1 MKRDSLSRKRLK
13 KLSRLRW
20 MLSML
25 RRPRKRQLLQL
36 KLWKLRLKSY
46 KVMQIKLRKKL
57 MMPTKKQIR
66 LRVKRKEHL
75 IRNLNLKKL
84 QLKL

>member
-1 MKRDSLSRKRLK
+1 MKRDSLSRRKLR

-25 RRPRKRQLLQL
+25 RRPHKRQLLQQ
-36 KLWKLRLKSY
+36 KLWRLRLKSF

-57 MMPTKKQIR
+57 MMPIKRLIR